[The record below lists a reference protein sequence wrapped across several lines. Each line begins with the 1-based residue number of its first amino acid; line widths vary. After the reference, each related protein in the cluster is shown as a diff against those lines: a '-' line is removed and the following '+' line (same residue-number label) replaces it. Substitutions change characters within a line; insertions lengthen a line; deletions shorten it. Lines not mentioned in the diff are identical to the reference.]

1 MEDPWATIQSL
12 VDQNHSMLQPV
23 PLGRDLKN
31 LFIHLTNIYRVFT
44 KYQALF
50 YTQRIE

>member
-23 PLGRDLKN
+23 PLGKDLNN

-50 YTQRIE
+50 YTQGIE